1 MAGLWG
7 WRRWTV
13 NHSTLL
19 VVILPR
25 QPAIPSSADRRR
37 LTVAEARIAGPVR
50 DVRNTREHHRRAAV
64 VAHACRV
71 TVAEVIRLS

>member
-13 NHSTLL
+13 NHSALL
-19 VVILPR
+19 
-25 QPAIPSSADRRR
+25 
-37 LTVAEARIAGPVR
+37 AEARIAGPVR

-64 VAHACRV
+64 VAHDCRV